1 MLNTTRVTLEE
12 FEEIAQQEFDALPRR
27 FRESVDNVR
36 IVIAAH
42 ATSSDRWRTGRGT
55 TVPLL
60 GLYEGVPVPL
70 RGSSYGVYPVLPDT
84 ITLFKRTIEMVSR
97 TPEEVRRTI
106 RDTLIHEIAHHFG
119 FSEDEIREAGYG

>member
-1 MLNTTRVTLEE
+1 M
-12 FEEIAQQEFDALPRR
+12 
-27 FRESVDNVR
+27 
-36 IVIAAH
+36 
-42 ATSSDRWRTGRGT
+42 
-55 TVPLL
+55 
-60 GLYEGVPVPL
+60 
-70 RGSSYGVYPVLPDT
+70 LPDT